1 MSFCSF
7 SKDFDENAYT
17 VIENRFISK
26 YLPSA
31 DGFAVKVYLYGLFL
45 CHNDGEFSIS
55 AMAEVLG
62 ASEEQIKDAFFLW
75 EDYDLVSVLSKD
87 PFVVQFLPVKTA
99 VGKPKKARYEQYADF
114 NKELGRK
121 MQQVGKFLTANDFL
135 KYMHFLQE
143 TDMQPAALLLIVDYC
158 ISKQGD
164 SVSPSYV
171 FNKAKKFVKNGWI
184 TYEQVDRELVAGN
197 VYEADVNAVFS
208 ALHLTRKADETDYA
222 LYRTWVETLGIEKG
236 AILAAAKHLKKPTVT
251 ALDLTLHDLA
261 TQGKT
266 QKADVEE
273 YLLERETLVN
283 VTFRVANKLGAAVP
297 NPAAYAEEFTKK
309 WWDCGYDEDSLL
321 QIARYCLRTD
331 CNKFSDM
338 NETVARL
345 FEQGVVSAESV
356 KAYLKVKNDELEL
369 FMKIQGI
376 CGSLRKSP
384 SNLSFVETW
393 RNWNFNESMILEAAK
408 RAATS
413 SSPIPYMN
421 KILSDWKRG
430 GVFTVTD
437 IPDHAPVER
446 AKPTN
451 SVSDA
456 VQAINDKTQ
465 RERFYA
471 ERREIALSNAEK
483 YLAKANENARFKQ
496 LTLAL
501 SKMEIS
507 LAKAEIFE
515 PKRLPDLQ
523 LEKQAL
529 TAERKELLKEMG
541 LTESKLVPQYACKKC
556 SDTGYTKTGTACDC
570 YKK

>member
-62 ASEEQIKDAFFLW
+62 ASVDQIKDAFFLW

-121 MQQVGKFLTANDFL
+121 MQQVNKFLTANDFL

-158 ISKQGD
+158 ISKQGED
-164 SVSPSYV
+164 VSPSYV

-184 TYEQVDRELVAGN
+184 TYEQVDCELVGCN
-197 VYEADVNAVFS
+197 VYESDVSAVFT
-208 ALHLTRKADETDYA
+208 ALKIARKADETDYA
-222 LYRTWVETLGIEKG
+222 LYRTWVETLGFDKG
-236 AILAAAKHLKKPTVT
+236 TIVAVAKQLKKPTVT
-251 ALDLTLHDLA
+251 ALDLTLNELSK
-261 TQGKT
+261 QGKIE
-266 QKADVEE
+266 KAAVQE
-273 YLLERETLVN
+273 YLAERETLIS
-283 VTFRVANKLGAAVP
+283 VTFHVANKLGASVP
-297 NPAAYAEEFTKK
+297 NPAAYAEEYTKK
-309 WWDCGYDEDSLL
+309 WWDCGYEESSLL

-338 NETVARL
+338 DQTVARL
-345 FEQGVVSAESV
+345 FEQGVVSADSV
-356 KAYLKVKNDELEL
+356 KAYLKVKNDELDL
-369 FMKIQGI
+369 FMKIQGV
-376 CGSLRKSP
+376 CGSLRKSTA
-384 SNLSFVETW
+384 NLAFVETW

-408 RAATS
+408 RASTS
-413 SSPIPYMN
+413 SNPIPYMN

-430 GVFTVTD
+430 GIFVVTD

-446 AKPTN
+446 AKTTPSLN
-451 SVSDA
+451 DS
-456 VQAINDKTQ
+456 VQAINEKTL
-465 RERFYA
+465 RERFYS
-471 ERREIALSNAEK
+471 ERRERAERSAEK
-483 YLAKANENARFKQ
+483 YLAKANENARFKEVS
-496 LTLAL
+496 LAL
-501 SKMEIS
+501 SKMEIA

-515 PKRLPDLQ
+515 PKNLPSLKEEQ
-523 LEKQAL
+523 ELL
-529 TAERKELLKEMG
+529 IVERKELLKSMG
-541 LTESKLVPQYACKKC
+541 LTESKLTPQYECKKC
-556 SDTGYTKTGTACDC
+556 SDTGYTKSGTACDC